1 MIDEFTMN
9 TSNISFLILS
19 FLTLLIGGIWLFLYL
34 RRKRHNA
41 SFPVRI
47 KEIKTQ
53 KQRDGEYLYVDLELR
68 NLTGKDVGVIEI
80 QQRHMKGPF
89 ELFILQDAS
98 GRTRKSLYEARE
110 QFNKP
115 LKIKYQETLIKNYR
129 MKILPPMKGKKLYFE
144 YRVLTTERKGY
155 VSDSRWFELI

>member
-1 MIDEFTMN
+1 MN
-9 TSNISFLILS
+9 SFSIIIQIAA

-34 RRKRHNA
+34 RRKRHNVF
-41 SFPVRI
+41 FPVRI

-68 NLTGKDVGVIEI
+68 NLTGKDLGIVEI

-110 QFNKP
+110 QFKKP
-115 LKIKYQETLIKNYR
+115 LLIKNQETLIKNYR
-129 MKILPPMKGKKLYFE
+129 MKILPLMKGKRLYFE
-144 YRVLTTERKGY
+144 YQVLTTERKGY